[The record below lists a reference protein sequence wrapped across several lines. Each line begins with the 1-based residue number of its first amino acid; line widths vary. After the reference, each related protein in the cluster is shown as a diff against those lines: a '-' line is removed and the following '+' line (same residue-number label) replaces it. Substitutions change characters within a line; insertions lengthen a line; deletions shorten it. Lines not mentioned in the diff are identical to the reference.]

1 MRWHHRC
8 DCETIAIWGRW
19 LFNQILTMY
28 FNGWQQMRWSRCC
41 IITTHKKGI
50 SSIIDSQKC
59 KPIKKLSFLPG
70 WIQALTSKQNFFLF
84 VKFHFCIS
92 FRAVLYYLFCYL
104 RMKILWR
111 QNVIGKGEATFF
123 PHKDSHDIC
132 QIFHTSRPELFV
144 FCNGNSYG
152 VLLKARE

>member
-1 MRWHHRC
+1 MAK
-8 DCETIAIWGRW
+8 IVKPMQWGRW

-28 FNGWQQMRWSRCC
+28 FNGWQQMRWSRC
-41 IITTHKKGI
+41 IITAHKKGI

-70 WIQALTSKQNFFLF
+70 IQALTSKQNFFLF

-123 PHKDSHDIC
+123 PHKDNHDIC
-132 QIFHTSRPELFV
+132 QIFHTNRPELFV

-152 VLLKARE
+152 VMLKARE